1 MIVIWLLGG
10 LIVGLIILYLTRPY
24 YQPFTLSAARFFEQ
38 INTTQESR
46 RRFDLRSLFLS
57 RPFYLQ
63 LTVLSL
69 LLAGLLLVHSRQLT
83 EREGSN
89 LGIWVVLDTSASMS
103 TQQEGDTRM
112 QDAHDEITELMA
124 HLATVPEETAVCHR
138 FSTFDLATSAQ
149 PTDLLENQSQRNSL
163 EHRPLGTDLN
173 QIRSLLRQTDTPNSD
188 NCVITHLFVVTDLP
202 PPEWTDD
209 STSGIEIIWRDIAQE
224 VDNVGIVKAAN
235 RNNSGI
241 TGGASP
247 IDIEL
252 MAYNHAPDSVSVL
265 IEDENGNE
273 VQQERLSWQL
283 PGIQT
288 LTFTPSASGTYQ
300 VQLMTEDAYAYDNT
314 LTLTVEAA
322 RHLRVDWQLP
332 IAFLPLTGWVEDSQ
346 NPDLRIAQFPAPV
359 DTVPTLLVGQNYGL
373 NDHQTEIDFFLEFIP
388 MLADLNFDLAESLQI
403 QGIILPPNSPLHPV
417 LYDDERK
424 VWFAASSNKQTA
436 YIPGPPLL
444 TDPDAN
450 LSSFSTT
457 AFFNALRY
465 LLAERATWPLYTLTT
480 PEQPVPEENRV
491 VLHPGE
497 GNTALPPQSKGE
509 IADIQPASSRVAEEP
524 IWPLFVGLAMFVL
537 MLERGLTAY
546 GGSKWR

>member
-1 MIVIWLLGG
+1 MIIIWLLGG

-38 INTTQESR
+38 ISGTQESR

-63 LTVLSL
+63 ITVLSL
-69 LLAGLLLVHSRQLT
+69 LLAGLLLVHTRQLT

-103 TQQEGDTRM
+103 TQQNGVTRM
-112 QDAHDEITELMA
+112 QHAQDEINALMA
-124 HLATVPEETAVCHR
+124 HLATLPEETAVCHR

-149 PTDLLENQSQRNSL
+149 STDLLENQSQRDSL
-163 EHRPLGTDLN
+163 EYRPLGTDLN
-173 QIRSLLRQTDTPNSD
+173 QIRKLLTQTDNTNSD

-202 PPEWTDD
+202 PPEWTDEN
-209 STSGIEIIWRDIAQE
+209 SEGIDIIWRDIAQE
-224 VDNVGIVKAAN
+224 VDNVGILKAMN
-235 RNNSGI
+235 RNTSSI

-247 IDIEL
+247 VDIEV
-252 MAYNHAPDSVSVL
+252 MAYNHAPASL
-265 IEDENGNE
+265 IVRIENENGNE
-273 VQQERLSWQL
+273 VQQETLSWQL
-283 PGIQT
+283 PGIQS

-300 VQLMTEDAYAYDNT
+300 VQLMTDDAYAYDNT
-314 LTLTVEAA
+314 LTLAVEAA
-322 RHLRVDWQLP
+322 QQLRVDWQLP
-332 IAFLPLTGWVEDSQ
+332 IDFLPLPGWVQDSQ
-346 NPDLRIAQFPAPV
+346 NPDLRIALFPAPAAM
-359 DTVPTLLVGQNYGL
+359 VPTLLIGQNYGL
-373 NDHQTEIDFFLEFIP
+373 NDHQTEIDFFVESSPL
-388 MLADLNFDLAESLQI
+388 LVDLNFDVAESLQI
-403 QGIILPPNSPLHPV
+403 QGIALPENSPLQPV
-417 LYDDERK
+417 LYDDESE
-424 VWFAASSNKQTA
+424 VWFATSSDKQTA

-444 TDPDAN
+444 TDSDAN

-465 LLAERATWPLYTLTT
+465 LLAERATQPLYMLTT

-497 GNTALPPQSKGE
+497 GNTALPPQNKGE
-509 IADIQPASSRVAEEP
+509 IVDIQPESSRVVEEP

-537 MLERGLTAY
+537 MLERGLTVY